1 MGRKNFTEIPMRT
14 WNWLGVN
21 EVQTDVEAEVETL
34 NVAANETRKLNQ
46 INLSKEKAAKKLHIK
61 VEANAHLELT
71 VVDLSEN
78 DSTSEIVIDLDGD
91 DSRVD
96 LAAAYFGDGGSRLD
110 LNYIIHQRGRRTE
123 ANMFVSGA
131 LSGDCD
137 KIFRGTLDF
146 VKGSKGS
153 VGREREEVIVL
164 SDTVR
169 NRSVPLMLSG
179 EDEVD
184 GHHAVSVGRIDEEK
198 LFYLMSRGLDRIE
211 AEKLIVEAMFNPIL
225 ERLEDTDL
233 RDDIYE
239 SIQRRL
245 GGVK

>member
-1 MGRKNFTEIPMRT
+1 MNKFTEIPMRT

-21 EVQTDVEAEVETL
+21 EVQTDVEAEVE
-34 NVAANETRKLNQ
+34 NFRVAANETRKLYQ
-46 INLSKEKAAKKLHIK
+46 INLSKDEAAKKLHIK
-61 VEANAHLELT
+61 VEANAQVELT
-71 VVDLSEN
+71 IVDLSEN
-78 DSTSEIVIDLDGD
+78 DSASEIVIDLDGD
-91 DSRVD
+91 DSKVD
-96 LAAAYFGDGGSRLD
+96 IAAAYFGDGDSKLD
-110 LNYIIHQRGRRTE
+110 LNYIIHQRGRRTKV
-123 ANMFVSGA
+123 NMFVSGA
-131 LSGDCD
+131 LSGNCN

-184 GHHAVSVGRIDEEK
+184 GHHAVSVGRIDEDK

-225 ERLEDTDL
+225 KRLNDEKL
-233 RDDIYE
+233 IGE
-239 SIQRRL
+239 ISEIIERRL
-245 GGVK
+245 TDVE

>member
-1 MGRKNFTEIPMRT
+1 MGRKNFTNIPLKT

-21 EVQTDVEAEVETL
+21 EVQTDVEAEVETFS
-34 NVAANETRKLNQ
+34 VAANENKKLTQ
-46 INLSKEKAAKKLHIK
+46 INMSSADSAKKLHIK
-61 VEANAHLELT
+61 VEENAQLELT
-71 VVDLSEN
+71 VVDLSES
-78 DSTSEIVIDLDGD
+78 DSASEIVIDLDGD
-91 DSRVD
+91 DSKVD
-96 LAAAYFGDGGSRLD
+96 LAAVYFGDGGNKLD

-131 LSGDCD
+131 LAGDCD

-153 VGREREEVIVL
+153 VGREREDVIVL

-184 GHHAVSVGRIDEEK
+184 GHHAVSVGRIDEDK
-198 LFYLMSRGLDRIE
+198 LFYLMSRGLDKVE
-211 AEKLIVEAMFNPIL
+211 AEKLIVEAMFNPVL
-225 ERLEDTDL
+225 DRLEDTTL
-233 RDDIYE
+233 RDEIYE
-239 SIQRRL
+239 TIQRRL